1 MAASSESESIADESR
16 EFAGSSDME
25 DIAEQNE
32 IQTRAP
38 KRRRL
43 SESDSVSDNDSEDG
57 SESDNN
63 DGKEED
69 REEKQDEEEEE
80 DIPAPA
86 PMPTL
91 SRIKKKGETPA
102 QPANANADSN
112 PELIRDAIEIG
123 LQSAESSFKAL
134 NIAPWL
140 VGSLTTMAVRK
151 PTAIQRACIPEILKG
166 RDCIGG
172 SRTGSGKTI
181 AFAVPM
187 LQEWA
192 RDPVGIFGLVLT
204 PTRLVFFPDSI
215 LGKKRERIGDT
226 DNSLENWHY
235 RSSNRCKPFP
245 HRRA

>member
-1 MAASSESESIADESR
+1 MAASSDSGSSADESR
-16 EFAGSSDME
+16 GFAGSSDVE
-25 DIAEQNE
+25 DVAEQSE

-43 SESDSVSDNDSEDG
+43 SESDSASDNDSEDDN
-57 SESDNN
+57 ESDDDN
-63 DGKEED
+63 GQEED
-69 REEKQDEEEEE
+69 KDEEE
-80 DIPAPA
+80 DVPAPA

-91 SRIKKKGETPA
+91 SRIKKKGEAPA

-123 LQSAESSFKAL
+123 LQNAESSFKAL
-134 NIAPWL
+134 NVAPWL

-204 PTRLVFFPDSI
+204 PTR
-215 LGKKRERIGDT
+215 
-226 DNSLENWHY
+226 
-235 RSSNRCKPFP
+235 
-245 HRRA
+245 

>member
-1 MAASSESESIADESR
+1 MAVSSETGSSAEESR
-16 EFAGSSDME
+16 GFAGSSEVE
-25 DIAEQNE
+25 DVADQSE

-43 SESDSVSDNDSEDG
+43 SEPDSASDNDIEDDNG
-57 SESDNN
+57 SDKEESDSQKNGDNN
-63 DGKEED
+63 DG
-69 REEKQDEEEEE
+69 EEEE
-80 DIPAPA
+80 DITAPA
-86 PMPTL
+86 PMPTV
-91 SRIKKKGETPA
+91 SRIKKKSETPA
-102 QPANANADSN
+102 QPTKDSTDTN

-134 NIAPWL
+134 NVAPWL
-140 VGSLTTMAVRK
+140 VGSLTTMAIRK

-172 SRTGSGKTI
+172 SRTGSGKTV

-204 PTRLVFFPDSI
+204 PTR
-215 LGKKRERIGDT
+215 
-226 DNSLENWHY
+226 
-235 RSSNRCKPFP
+235 
-245 HRRA
+245 